1 MTANTTPESEGTQ
14 RLTPDVVVVGAGP
27 AGCVLSYLLARS
39 GVETLLLE
47 RNATLDREFRGF
59 GFQPYVAWAFDQ
71 LGLLDD
77 VLDLPHER
85 VRKAHASVYGRRYRL
100 LDFTDVSPR
109 EDYLLLMDQP
119 PLLALL
125 VERANEFE
133 TFSFRPATAVTDVRR
148 EDGRVVGVEAR
159 DRGAGVDLEVESRLV
174 VGADGRYSTV
184 REAAGIDAGLL
195 ESELEIVWF
204 KLEDASIDVTTQ
216 LRVGESGI
224 LVYAPLS
231 DSVAQCGWPI
241 EKGRY
246 SDLRE
251 RGIEAF
257 RRDLVSVDPDLRGT
271 VETQLGGF
279 EDCSLLHV
287 EPGLCDRWVDDGVLL
302 LGDAAHVAS
311 PFGGQGNSLAVQD
324 AVVAH
329 EVIATALSDAKRSD
343 GALPAER
350 LGRFE
355 ERRYPAVERVLRLQR
370 RTESFVTG
378 LLLYGSRVPRRL
390 RAPAL
395 RATFGALSL
404 VGSSPLARRQRR
416 LLAYGPDPP
425 RVDTSLFV
433 ADESATVD

>member
-1 MTANTTPESEGTQ
+1 MTANATPETGTE

-27 AGCVLSYLLARS
+27 AGCVLSYVLARS

-71 LGLLDD
+71 LGFLDD

-85 VRKAHASVYGRRYRL
+85 VRRAYASVYGRRYRL

-119 PLLALL
+119 PLLELL
-125 VERANEFE
+125 VERASEFE
-133 TFSFRPATAVTDVRR
+133 TFSFRPSTAVTDVRTSG
-148 EDGRVVGVEAR
+148 ERVVGVDAR
-159 DRGAGVDLEVESRLV
+159 DREATVDLEVESRLV

-184 REAAGIDAGLL
+184 RKAAGIDAGLL
-195 ESELEIVWF
+195 ESKLEIVWF

-241 EKGRY
+241 EKGSY

-251 RGIEAF
+251 QGIEAF
-257 RRDLVSVDPDLRGT
+257 RRDLVSVDPDLHGT

-287 EPGLCDRWVDDGVLL
+287 EPGLCDRWVDDGLLL

-329 EVIATALSDAKRSD
+329 ETIATALAETDRSD

-350 LGRFE
+350 LRPYE
-355 ERRYPAVERVLRLQR
+355 KRRYPAVERVLRLQR

-378 LLLYGSRVPRRL
+378 LLLHGYRVPRWIRV
-390 RAPAL
+390 PAL
-395 RATFGALSL
+395 RATFGALSH
-404 VGSSPLARRQRR
+404 VGPSPLARHQQR

-425 RVDTSLFV
+425 RVDTTRF
-433 ADESATVD
+433 APDESAAETD